1 MTGETQPEPGTRKNR
16 PRGRYEPVFAVLE
29 HHPGRWALLATDE
42 TISNVVRLREEKV
55 PLEFE
60 LMTRDVSK
68 SGRVGRLYARYNPAS
83 GMPRIREVEW
93 EDPPP
98 VDRTRRKK

>member
-1 MTGETQPEPGTRKNR
+1 MTSKPQPNLPVRKNR

-29 HHPGRWALLATDE
+29 QHPGRWALLATGE
-42 TISNVVRLREEKV
+42 TISNVVRIREEKV

-60 LMTRDVSK
+60 FVTRDVSK

-83 GMPRIREVEW
+83 GMPRVREVQW